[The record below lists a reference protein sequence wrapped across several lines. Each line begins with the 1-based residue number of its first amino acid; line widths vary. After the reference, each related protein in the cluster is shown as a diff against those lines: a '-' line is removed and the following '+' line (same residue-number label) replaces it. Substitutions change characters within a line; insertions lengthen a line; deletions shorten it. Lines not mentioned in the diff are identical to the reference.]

1 MRNIKPYSENCFEF
15 HVNQVKRKQFKDDD
29 LTYKSRLN
37 ILSTRVSLSYQE
49 YSRLIS
55 EGTFELLT
63 KSDFNSQ
70 EKKDLL
76 SLYRYKSK
84 PIQDLLIFLTTI
96 NNRKFNTCQMCSI
109 DPIGSFDHILP
120 KEEFP
125 EFSVNPINLFP
136 CCLSCN
142 QIKSKRWLEK
152 NHRLFYNLYFD
163 TLPNVEFLKIEFN
176 SYPIPE
182 FSIDKTAIPSDFYRL
197 TLSHYTKLNL
207 FQRFKESSHEV
218 IDSLVSSA
226 KTIIPIIGI
235 DEYQKTV
242 KKSSDEMRAIYG
254 HNHWKSLL
262 QVAIVNHEEFES
274 LHSL

>member
-1 MRNIKPYSENCFEF
+1 MRNINAYSENCFEF
-15 HVNQVKRKQFKDDD
+15 HLNQVKRKQFKANDPA
-29 LTYKSRLN
+29 YKSRLDT
-37 ILSTRVSLSYQE
+37 LSPRIDLSYQE
-49 YSRLIS
+49 YTRLIS
-55 EGTFELLT
+55 EGSFELIP
-63 KSDFNSQ
+63 KSDFSSQ

-76 SLYRYKSK
+76 SLYRYDTK
-84 PIQDLLIFLTTI
+84 PIQDLHILLTTI

-109 DPIGSFDHILP
+109 DPIGSFDHIVP

-125 EFSVNPINLFP
+125 EFSVNPFNLFP

-142 QIKSKRWLEK
+142 QTKGKRWLEK
-152 NHRLFYNLYFD
+152 DRRLFYNLYYD
-163 TLPNVEFLKIEFN
+163 TLPDIEFLKINFN

-182 FSIDKTAIPSDFYRL
+182 FSIDKTAIPSEFYRL

-226 KTIIPIIGI
+226 NAIIPMIGI
-235 DEYQKTV
+235 EEYRKTV
-242 KKSSDEMRAIYG
+242 KKSSDEMRALYG

-262 QVAIVNHEEFES
+262 QVAIVNHEGFEN
-274 LHSL
+274 LLVT